1 MLHKPKHKTAWVGL
15 ILVMA
20 LSLAACSDSQLRKAS
35 VAIRDFAVALDKVQD
50 GYTEAYKAGHIATD
64 DYVATQRIIIEI
76 AQAGQVATKAV
87 RDLHDKKGALAGIEV
102 ALNATEKLVTEG
114 TLHIKNPTSR
124 ATITLSILALRS
136 VLTTTKAFLV

>member
-1 MLHKPKHKTAWVGL
+1 MNQKLKHKTAWVGL

-20 LSLAACSDSQLRKAS
+20 LTLSACSDSQLRKAS

-50 GYTEAYKAGHIATD
+50 GYIEAYKAGYIATD
-64 DYVATQRIIIEI
+64 DYVATQRVIIEI
-76 AQAGQVATKAV
+76 AQAGQITTKAI
-87 RDLHDKKGALAGIEV
+87 RDLHDKKGALASIEI

-124 ATITLSILALRS
+124 ATVTLSILALRS
-136 VLTTTKAFLV
+136 VITTTKAFLV